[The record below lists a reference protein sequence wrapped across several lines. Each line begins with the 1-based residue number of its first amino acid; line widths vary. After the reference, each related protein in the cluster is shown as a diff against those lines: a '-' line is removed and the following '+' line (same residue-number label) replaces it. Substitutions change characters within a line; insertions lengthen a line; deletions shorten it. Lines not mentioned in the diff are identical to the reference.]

1 MTKTLDLPTNKILAN
16 YEGAIGHIIF
26 NNPERH
32 NAVSLEMWN
41 AVETALLD
49 FQKNTSIR
57 VVILSGA
64 GEKSFVSG
72 ADISKFEKERG
83 SKNATEHYNARLQV
97 IYNLIENYP
106 KPTISMI
113 NGYCVGGGL
122 NLAACTDIRIASDK
136 SKFAMPAAKL
146 ALGYPYDAIRR
157 LISAVGPAAAKQLMF
172 TAKSIDAQRALGIG
186 LLQEV
191 VNELALKEHV
201 YMIAGTI
208 ASNAPLTV
216 KAMKFIATQVAK
228 SDHSKRDLQACDEMV
243 AECFGSED
251 YVEGR
256 NAFLEKRK
264 PIFKGF

>member
-1 MTKTLDLPTNKILAN
+1 MTRILTLPTDKILAK
-16 YEGAIGHIIF
+16 YEGAIGQIIF

-32 NAVSLEMWN
+32 NAVSLEMWD
-41 AVETALLD
+41 AVENALSGFKKID
-49 FQKNTSIR
+49 DIR

-64 GEKSFVSG
+64 GENSFVSG

-83 SKNATEHYNARLQV
+83 SKNATDHYNARLKV

-113 NGYCVGGGL
+113 NGYCIGGGL

-157 LISAVGPAAAKQLMF
+157 LIAAVGPAAAKQLMF
-172 TAKSIDAQRALGIG
+172 TAKTIDAQHALGIG

-191 VNELALKEHV
+191 VKEQALMEHV
-201 YMIAGTI
+201 NMIAGTI

-216 KAMKFIATQVAK
+216 KAMKFIATQVMK
-228 SDHSKRDLQACDEMV
+228 SDYSLRDLKACDEMV

-264 PIFKGF
+264 PNFKGF

>member
-1 MTKTLDLPTNKILAN
+1 MTRILNLPTDKILAN
-16 YEGAIGHIIF
+16 YEGAIGQIIF

-32 NAVSLEMWN
+32 NAVSLEMWD
-41 AVETALLD
+41 AVETALSGFKKID
-49 FQKNTSIR
+49 DIR

-64 GEKSFVSG
+64 GENSFVSG

-83 SKNATEHYNARLQV
+83 SKNATDHYNARLKV

-113 NGYCVGGGL
+113 NGYCIGGGL

-157 LISAVGPAAAKQLMF
+157 LIAAVGPAAAKQLMF
-172 TAKSIDAQRALGIG
+172 TAKTIDAQRALGIG

-191 VNELALKEHV
+191 VKEQALMEHV
-201 YMIAGTI
+201 NMIAGTI

-216 KAMKFIATQVAK
+216 KAMKFIATQVMK
-228 SDHSKRDLQACDEMV
+228 SDYSARDLKACDEMV

-256 NAFLEKRK
+256 NAFLEKRR
-264 PIFKGF
+264 PNFKGF